1 MTIEEQL
8 KSEIL
13 TQYGS
18 VRAFTTELGISYS
31 TLDSALK
38 RGISNAGVSTMI
50 RVFQALNLDIE
61 NIAHGDLYFSS
72 DNKKSASAQRDEALL
87 SLFYQLNEEG
97 QEKLLDD
104 ADTLVRSDK
113 FNKKTDPSQ
122 LADNA

>member
-13 TQYGS
+13 KQYGS
-18 VRAFTTELGISYS
+18 VRALTNAIGVSYS

-61 NIAHGDLYFSS
+61 NIQHGDLYYSEG
-72 DNKKSASAQRDEALL
+72 KESAPSGKDAALL
-87 SLFYQLNEEG
+87 AMFNQLNEEG
-97 QEKLLDD
+97 QEKLLDY
-104 ADTLVRSDK
+104 ADDLVQSEK
-113 FNKKTDPSQ
+113 YIKKTGSGKLD
-122 LADNA
+122 LEA

>member
-13 TQYGS
+13 KQYGS
-18 VRAFTTELGISYS
+18 VRALTNAIGVSYS

-61 NIAHGDLYFSS
+61 NIQRGDLYYSEENAPS
-72 DNKKSASAQRDEALL
+72 GKDAALL
-87 SLFYQLNEEG
+87 AMFNQLNEEG
-97 QEKLLDD
+97 QEKLLDY
-104 ADTLVRSDK
+104 ADDLVQSEK
-113 FNKKTDPSQ
+113 YIKKTGSDR
-122 LADNA
+122 LDREA